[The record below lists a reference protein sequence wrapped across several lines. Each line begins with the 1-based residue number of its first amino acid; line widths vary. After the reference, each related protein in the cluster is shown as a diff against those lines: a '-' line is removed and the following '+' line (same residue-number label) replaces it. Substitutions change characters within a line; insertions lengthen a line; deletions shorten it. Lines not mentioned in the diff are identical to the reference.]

1 MHLETSYPVLPS
13 PVQPLEH
20 PLFKQH
26 GVRVF
31 IKRDDLI
38 HPIISGNK
46 WRKLKGNLAHAKALK
61 KKGVL
66 TFGGAY
72 SNHIH
77 ALAYACQQQ
86 GLASIGI
93 IRGEEHYQNNYTLR
107 WAKHWGMKFNFVDRT
122 TYRKR
127 HEQGFLDELS
137 NAYPDY
143 LIVPEGGSNSLA
155 LSGMAEVM
163 TELSEQQQFDTLML
177 PVGSGG
183 SIAGLLSSTTRRE
196 ANTQSS
202 QRMLGVAV
210 LKNAEYLV
218 NEIEQLVNRQ
228 IDSSYETSW
237 QLLTH
242 HHCGGYAK
250 YSAEDANRLA
260 DIVELTGVPFEPV
273 YSGKMMLALFDLLE
287 QGYFTEGHTI
297 MLLHTGGLQGI
308 GGQLERNIMPERLA
322 KALQSHLPSAPQVQ

>member
-1 MHLETSYPVLPS
+1 MHLKTSPPVLPS
-13 PVQPLEH
+13 PVQSLEH
-20 PLFKQH
+20 PLFQQH

-46 WRKLKGNLAHAKALK
+46 WRKLKGNLAHAKALN

-86 GLASIGI
+86 GLASLGI
-93 IRGEEHYQNNYTLR
+93 IRGEEHYQSNYTLR
-107 WAKHWGMKFNFVDRT
+107 WAKHWGMTLSFVDRE
-122 TYRKR
+122 TYRQR
-127 HEQGFLDELS
+127 HQQGFLDELS
-137 NAYPDY
+137 KAYPDY
-143 LIVPEGGSNSLA
+143 IIVPEGGSNSLA

-163 TELSEQQQFDTLML
+163 TELGDQQQFDTLML

-183 SIAGLLSSTTRRE
+183 SIAGLLSNTTKQG

-202 QRMLGVAV
+202 QRILGVAV

-218 NEIEQLVNRQ
+218 KEIKQL
-228 IDSSYETSW
+228 IGKETSSSSTTSW
-237 QLLTH
+237 QLLTE

-250 YSAEDANRLA
+250 YSVEDANRLA
-260 DIVELTGVPFEPV
+260 DIIEITGVPFEPV
-273 YSGKMMLALFDLLE
+273 YSGKMVLALFQLLE
-287 QGYFTEGHTI
+287 QGYFAEGQTI

-308 GGQLERNIMPERLA
+308 GGQLERNLMPERLA
-322 KALQSHLPSAPQVQ
+322 KALQSHLPSAPPAQ